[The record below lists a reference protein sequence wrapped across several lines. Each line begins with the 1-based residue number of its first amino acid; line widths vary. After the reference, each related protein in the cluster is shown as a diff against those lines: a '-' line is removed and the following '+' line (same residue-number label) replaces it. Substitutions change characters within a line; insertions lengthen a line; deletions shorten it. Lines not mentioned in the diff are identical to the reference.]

1 MDSYKCKSMVS
12 KICISSFLM
21 YYKHVD
27 VTASSEETA
36 SWLSSR
42 GLSLANN
49 SAATPFT
56 LTGLS

>member
-1 MDSYKCKSMVS
+1 MDSYKCKSLVPV
-12 KICISSFLM
+12 ICIYHLM
-21 YYKHVD
+21 YYKYVD

-56 LTGLS
+56 LTGMS